1 MSTDTQLA
9 PDAAWTKGRPA
20 DGTITVEG
28 EPMRFWVPDHVWPV
42 DVLARGHD
50 DSDLTPSG
58 DDFGLVDPDEVA
70 A

>member
-28 EPMRFWVPDHVWPV
+28 EPMRFWVPDHVWPE
-42 DVLARGHD
+42 DVLAPRAPD
-50 DSDLTPSG
+50 DSDETPF
-58 DDFGLVDPDEVA
+58 DDEFGLVDPDEVL
-70 A
+70 